1 MCERW
6 QSRHAVYVDNFAP
19 SVSVIIPAYNE
30 EKVIYQTIHSLLDSD
45 YANFTIVVV
54 DDGSSDNTA
63 QRVRESFRGDPRV
76 RLFTKANGGKSQAL
90 NYGIAQ
96 SQADIVITLDAD
108 TLFRRDT
115 VRQLVRHFT
124 DPQVAAVAGNAKV
137 GNRINLLTNWQ
148 ALEYITSQNLD
159 RRAFALLN
167 CISVVPGAV
176 GAWRRELI
184 MCAGG
189 FADET
194 LAEDAD
200 LTLAILRLG
209 YTIAYAE
216 DAIAFTEA
224 PDTVRGFVKQR
235 FRWMY
240 GTLQA
245 AWKHID
251 TLFRPRYGVLGML
264 AIPNVFVFQIL
275 FPLVSPVMDLLMLWS
290 LLIAAWQR
298 YQHPLDYTADTLQRV
313 LFYYALFF
321 TLDLLA
327 AFVAFLLDR
336 KEDWSLLM
344 WLVFQ
349 RFLYR
354 QLMYYVAIKS
364 TLTAIRGTLVGW
376 GKLERKATV
385 PTTSSY

>member
-1 MCERW
+1 
-6 QSRHAVYVDNFAP
+6 
-19 SVSVIIPAYNE
+19 
-30 EKVIYQTIHSLLDSD
+30 
-45 YANFTIVVV
+45 
-54 DDGSSDNTA
+54 
-63 QRVRESFRGDPRV
+63 
-76 RLFTKANGGKSQAL
+76 
-90 NYGIAQ
+90 
-96 SQADIVITLDAD
+96 
-108 TLFRRDT
+108 
-115 VRQLVRHFT
+115 
-124 DPQVAAVAGNAKV
+124 VAAVAGNAKV

-148 ALEYITSQNLD
+148 ALEYIASQNLD

-167 CISVVPGAV
+167 CIAVVPGAV
-176 GAWRRELI
+176 GAWRRELLVRT
-184 MCAGG
+184 GG
-189 FADET
+189 FAEET

-200 LTLAILRLG
+200 LTLALLRLG
-209 YTIAYAE
+209 YKIDYEEEAV
-216 DAIAFTEA
+216 AFTEA

-251 TLFRPRYGVLGML
+251 TLFRPRYGALGMFAL
-264 AIPNVFVFQIL
+264 PNVLLFQIL
-275 FPLVSPVMDLLMLWS
+275 FPLISPVMDLLMVWS
-290 LLIAAWQR
+290 LVAAAWAR
-298 YQHPLDYTADTLQRV
+298 YQHPLDYTTDTLQRV

-327 AFVAFLLDR
+327 TFVAFLLER
-336 KEDWSLLM
+336 KEDWRLLI

-364 TLTAIRGTLVGW
+364 TLTAIRGTIVGW

-385 PTTSSY
+385 PMCG